1 MRILLTAVL
10 AAAIATPALAQPNK
24 PPPAPAPDTAKPPP
38 DTSPAVTTAA
48 EAGEGSDVDALRQE
62 YLKLRDEL
70 FASRARAAAV
80 ASAMYSTKITLKLTY
95 TTGRFYN
102 VRRATV
108 RLDGANV
115 YDDSDGKISGED
127 AVRFQG

>member
-70 FASRARAAAV
+70 FAAGAKDLLVTAKASDGGDIPYAWKKSEAGSYDLRLAIDVKTVARA
-80 ASAMYSTKITLKLTY
+80 
-95 TTGRFYN
+95 GGG
-102 VRRATV
+102 
-108 RLDGANV
+108 GAN
-115 YDDSDGKISGED
+115 K
-127 AVRFQG
+127 